1 MTKHIKVLEPDK
13 VEEYFSGYN
22 EGYNA
27 GKYDILEF
35 LYNELK
41 DGGKE
46 AAKDFIDH
54 INKLFEHRG
63 Q

>member
-1 MTKHIKVLEPDK
+1 MKITVKDPEALEN
-13 VEEYFSGYN
+13 YFSGYN

-35 LYNELK
+35 LYNEIK
-41 DGGKE
+41 AGGKE
-46 AAKDFIDH
+46 AAIEFIDH
-54 INKLFEHRG
+54 ITNLFEHGG